1 MKNLQQYGVL
11 ALTLAV
17 ASPVFATEFSFER
30 PGSGIGTGITPV
42 GQLAWEQGLPSA
54 NYEESMVNGVQQKTT
69 TLNADMLLRTGIA
82 HNLELQLGWQ
92 GPSWS
97 QVKQAGKTVD
107 EDGLGDVSIGLKSAI
122 DLNDDNLAMAVLLE
136 AVLATGNDGFTA
148 HDDIY
153 ALATVVSYKQSDLV
167 DTSIT
172 MRYEVQDGDW
182 AVTAVPTIGYK
193 LSDKWSGF
201 SEFVYRKAESQD
213 YEYSLGSGVMY
224 ALNDRTQ
231 FDASVGVVLSGADKS
246 YQSGLGVSYLF

>member
-54 NYEESMVNGVQQKTT
+54 NYEESTVNGVQQKTT